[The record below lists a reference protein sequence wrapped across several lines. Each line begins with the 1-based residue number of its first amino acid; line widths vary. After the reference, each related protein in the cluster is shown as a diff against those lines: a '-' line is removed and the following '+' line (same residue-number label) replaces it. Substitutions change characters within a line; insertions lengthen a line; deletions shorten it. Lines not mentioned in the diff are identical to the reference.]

1 MSSLWARKALSYRQI
16 GNDHLEIV
24 GTMDLDTSQV
34 EEYLGPLSDILDAVR
49 NGPSHSLIG
58 IQADGRMIGFYVIHP
73 DRRDATCWWLGW
85 FILARSHQGLGLGR
99 TILARIMAGLAGVP
113 ACQRIRLIVVPGNA
127 GALSLYGKVGFRA
140 VGELPGTGDIVMEFE
155 LLSKSPVAARS
166 SLAAA
171 CPIAGRRGRRRMRLR
186 PRTGP
191 HAARVIGVG
200 RGPPAHV
207 RQAVPQSVGV
217 GQEGV
222 QACHAPG

>member
-1 MSSLWARKALSYRQI
+1 MSSLRARKALSYRQI

-49 NGPSHSLIG
+49 NGPSHALIG

-113 ACQRIRLIVVPGNA
+113 ACQRVRL
-127 GALSLYGKVGFRA
+127 
-140 VGELPGTGDIVMEFE
+140 GELPGTGDILMECE
-155 LLSKSPVAARS
+155 LRSKSPVAARS

-171 CPIAGRRGRRRMRLR
+171 CPIASRRGRRRMRLR

-207 RQAVPQSVGV
+207 SHTAPQRDSSGQA
-217 GQEGV
+217 
-222 QACHAPG
+222 

>member
-1 MSSLWARKALSYRQI
+1 MSSLRARKALSYRQI

-24 GTMDLDTSQV
+24 STMDLDTSQV

-113 ACQRIRLIVVPGNA
+113 ACQRIRLIVVPGND
-127 GALSLYGKVGFRA
+127 GAISLYDKVGFRA
-140 VGELPGTGDIVMEFE
+140 VGELPGTGDIVMECR
-155 LLSKSPVAARS
+155 LRPKCPVATRS
-166 SLAAA
+166 SLAVA
-171 CPIAGRRGRRRMRLR
+171 CPIASRRGRRRMRLR

-191 HAARVIGVG
+191 HAAPIIGVG
-200 RGPPAHV
+200 RGPPAGAGCAT
-207 RQAVPQSVGV
+207 RWWGGA
-217 GQEGV
+217 GQ
-222 QACHAPG
+222 P